1 MQYGSAFCGFDR
13 LNSQTR
19 INFYVTI
26 LLAAAIPQN
35 KYTSELLDELYI
47 NAVFYGL
54 AILITVLVET
64 IKRQLDLYHAIFV
77 VHMLSCLTVL
87 QFYGMNDAPMKTHR
101 VLISK
106 ENTGFSRFL
115 SAKRIDFK
123 LKMTLLVQLCQVSII
138 FPPWLLYV
146 WIKDS
151 RFGAQPECN
160 HLVKYV
166 FFFATVRA
174 TVNWLR
180 IVFLVGVSIGLFYV
194 LISLRSIPSLRKAL
208 SAGSDEASDEAPDTE
223 FVPIMPFARILW
235 ISSVMWVPS
244 WFPRC
249 FRLTIIILT
258 RCPRLAVY
266 GIVTAELIVCGISFL
281 SSGREAYLCKHS

>member
-1 MQYGSAFCGFDR
+1 M
-13 LNSQTR
+13 
-19 INFYVTI
+19 
-26 LLAAAIPQN
+26 
-35 KYTSELLDELYI
+35 

-64 IKRQLDLYHAIFV
+64 IQGQLDLYHAVFV
-77 VHMLSCLTVL
+77 IHMLSCLTVL
-87 QFYGMNDAPMKTHR
+87 QFYGMNYVSMRIYR
-101 VLISK
+101 VLIRN
-106 ENTGFSRFL
+106 ENTGLSRFL

-123 LKMTLLVQLCQVSII
+123 LKITLLVQLCQVSII
-138 FPPWLLYV
+138 LPPWLLYV

-166 FFFATVRA
+166 FFYVTVRA

-180 IVFLVGVSIGLFYV
+180 ILFLVGVSLGLFYA
-194 LISLRSIPSLRKAL
+194 LTSLRSIPALLKAL
-208 SAGSDEASDEAPDTE
+208 FASSNEASDTE
-223 FVPIMPFARILW
+223 YIPAMSFSKTPW

-249 FRLTIIILT
+249 FYLTNMKT
-258 RCPRLAVY
+258 N
-266 GIVTAELIVCGISFL
+266 TL
-281 SSGREAYLCKHS
+281 SQACSLWCCEH